1 MPEQPCCA
9 ICGNQAE
16 HIPDQ
21 WFPEWSCQRCGKFD
35 FDVSVGRPKINSP
48 DEMVRLSGWVREQ
61 NAAGVAPVRITP
73 ETARR
78 FARARPPGLRE
89 RSSRLLAKLA
99 RDRSDALFS
108 RANVGSDPELQCI
121 SYSVDEQ
128 SLDLLIRI
136 LIDDNLLRYDG
147 GSCAVTPKGLLA
159 AEALQIGSNSAQGFV
174 AMWFDRGLRDVWTNG
189 FDPGIRAAGFR
200 PVRIDDKDYV
210 GGISDEI
217 MAEIRRSRFVVAD
230 YTGQRNGVYFE
241 AGFALGLGLTVIPT
255 CRADE
260 IRKLHFDIKHL
271 NTLPWNTPTELVD
284 GLNRRIRAVIG
295 AGPDAADPE

>member
-89 RSSRLLAKLA
+89 RSSRLLA
-99 RDRSDALFS
+99 S
-108 RANVGSDPELQCI
+108 RGC
-121 SYSVDEQ
+121 
-128 SLDLLIRI
+128 
-136 LIDDNLLRYDG
+136 
-147 GSCAVTPKGLLA
+147 
-159 AEALQIGSNSAQGFV
+159 
-174 AMWFDRGLRDVWTNG
+174 DRGPRRRRG
-189 FDPGIRAAGFR
+189 FLAGHAAPPGRGDA
-200 PVRIDDKDYV
+200 
-210 GGISDEI
+210 
-217 MAEIRRSRFVVAD
+217 RS
-230 YTGQRNGVYFE
+230 G
-241 AGFALGLGLTVIPT
+241 ALG
-255 CRADE
+255 C
-260 IRKLHFDIKHL
+260 H
-271 NTLPWNTPTELVD
+271 
-284 GLNRRIRAVIG
+284 
-295 AGPDAADPE
+295 